1 MNATLR
7 IAATRR
13 GATSFLITLLR
24 ATLLLITL
32 LLTLVFSWAW
42 GFTLNR
48 VSLFA
53 LIFSIGILV
62 DDGIVITENINR
74 RIQNSRRA
82 VKDIIPVAVDEVGT
96 PTIMASLTI
105 MAALIPMAFVSGL
118 MGPYMS
124 PIPINASAGMVLSQI
139 VAFVVAPWLAFRL
152 LKHKKGEQAAEAE
165 GDHPRQPVTT
175 IGNNRC

>member
-1 MNATLR
+1 M
-7 IAATRR
+7 
-13 GATSFLITLLR
+13 
-24 ATLLLITL
+24 
-32 LLTLVFSWAW
+32 
-42 GFTLNR
+42 
-48 VSLFA
+48 
-53 LIFSIGILV
+53 
-62 DDGIVITENINR
+62 ITENINR

-152 LKHKKGEQAAEAE
+152 LKHKKGSRPPK
-165 GDHPRQPVTT
+165 PRRLPAPLMALAPCPCEFSGLCSVRSWA
-175 IGNNRC
+175 IIPGGVVCWHWAWWG